1 MSIEVREIKR
11 VFRYN
16 GIELPDIPGLTP
28 QAVRDVY
35 SAQYPELVSAE
46 VDAGEVA
53 GGVQAYTFRKAVG
66 TKGGAPDDD
75 ARLAA
80 LKAAVA
86 EEAKGLQKDV
96 DAGLA
101 QAMARRGMVARAQAW
116 DATALGD
123 AHPAPRLRPASEML
137 APMA

>member
-1 MSIEVREIKR
+1 MSIEVKEIKR

-35 SAQYPELVSAE
+35 SAQYPELISAE
-46 VDAGEVA
+46 VEAGEVA
-53 GGVQAYTFRKAVG
+53 GGVQEYTFRKAVG
-66 TKGGAPDDD
+66 TKGGTADDD

-86 EEAKGLQKDV
+86 EEAKGRQKDV

-101 QAMARRGMVARAQAW
+101 QALARRGMAARARAW
-116 DATALGD
+116 DATARD
-123 AHPAPRLRPASEML
+123 NAHPVPRLRPVSEML
-137 APMA
+137 APVA